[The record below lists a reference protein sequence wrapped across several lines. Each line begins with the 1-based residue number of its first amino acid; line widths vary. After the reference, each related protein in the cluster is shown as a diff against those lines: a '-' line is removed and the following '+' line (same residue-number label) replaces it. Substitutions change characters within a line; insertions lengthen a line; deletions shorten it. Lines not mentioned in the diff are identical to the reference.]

1 MENLKDS
8 KNRGWIRKSSVKRH
22 LRHLPS
28 FFLSISVSGGTNRYV
43 GDFRKEKM
51 KEQCPTVNNLVSGKV
66 YTIGVGVQLRSD
78 TAPPRAIYGCW
89 KESRTTVSSF
99 TRRSEGILSLS
110 EFAGEWKKRMALVDP
125 YDNEFRVSRFDIER
139 TKTIREMVT
148 QFLMIFDEIWSY

>member
-1 MENLKDS
+1 MERAFSEFVFGYGCTCVFDYYLCRLMDFNSWVIKCSFIFFFFYYFGKIVKFHAIDFSANFCENIVPNKKLVLENLKDS

-78 TAPPRAIYGCW
+78 TAPPRAIYGC
-89 KESRTTVSSF
+89 
-99 TRRSEGILSLS
+99 
-110 EFAGEWKKRMALVDP
+110 
-125 YDNEFRVSRFDIER
+125 
-139 TKTIREMVT
+139 
-148 QFLMIFDEIWSY
+148 

>member
-1 MENLKDS
+1 MSVDGFQQLGYKVFFYFFFFYYFGKIVKFHAIDFSANFCENIVPNKSKKLVLKNLKDS

-78 TAPPRAIYGCW
+78 TAPPRAIYGC
-89 KESRTTVSSF
+89 
-99 TRRSEGILSLS
+99 
-110 EFAGEWKKRMALVDP
+110 
-125 YDNEFRVSRFDIER
+125 
-139 TKTIREMVT
+139 
-148 QFLMIFDEIWSY
+148 